1 MDLLKLSD
9 PGNFSL
15 EDDMHKYIHRGST
28 TSVTKIMLSKK
39 SPMEWWWRVF
49 NLILNIACKT

>member
-28 TSVTKIMLSKK
+28 TSVMKIMLSKK
-39 SPMEWWWRVF
+39 SDMEWW
-49 NLILNIACKT
+49 